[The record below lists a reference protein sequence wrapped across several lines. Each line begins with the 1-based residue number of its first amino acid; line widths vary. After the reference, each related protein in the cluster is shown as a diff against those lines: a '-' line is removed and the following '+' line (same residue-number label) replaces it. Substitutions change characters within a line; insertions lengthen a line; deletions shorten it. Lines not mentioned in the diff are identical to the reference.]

1 MEGRLYRGFA
11 CPPTYRS
18 TPSSFTVGL
27 EPDGHNGF
35 AISVCY
41 EIGPAGLMATVLA
54 DYSDNTTETLVTDD
68 TCKAMNAVSP
78 GGWTNPSYND
88 SGWTPAVPRR
98 IHREH
103 ILEVVYS
110 APCHERVRY
119 PPERPSPSMGNLL
132 WRTRTLYVNGKNL
145 SNGSGWTK
153 LQAYSILN
161 LNPNMNVIAVDGAN
175 PASNDVIYLA
185 ANMLVAC
192 NDDTPAVHSTD
203 GFWKTMN
210 GVVSS
215 SPFDGLWVIIA
226 PDSTGNG
233 AEMPGG

>member
-1 MEGRLYRGFA
+1 
-11 CPPTYRS
+11 
-18 TPSSFTVGL
+18 
-27 EPDGHNGF
+27 
-35 AISVCY
+35 
-41 EIGPAGLMATVLA
+41 
-54 DYSDNTTETLVTDD
+54 
-68 TCKAMNAVSP
+68 
-78 GGWTNPSYND
+78 
-88 SGWTPAVPRR
+88 
-98 IHREH
+98 
-103 ILEVVYS
+103 
-110 APCHERVRY
+110 
-119 PPERPSPSMGNLL
+119 MGNLL

-185 ANMLVAC
+185 ANMLAAC
-192 NDDTPAVHSTD
+192 NDETSAVHSAD
-203 GFWKTMN
+203 VFWKTMN